1 MTTGQC
7 EAFLAGCEEAGITTY
22 QFNTDLGTRLYNNGV
37 SGVVKPDYTN
47 ECVVAF
53 GRSNYSGAVK
63 IYEANVRAIVA
74 DFADIHEIETAGSYE
89 QIMTFASKFAIELS
103 DEDKNL
109 ILQIDKKNYD
119 IKPIQGDYAH
129 RFVYL
134 SKKQY
139 EALTD
144 EEKAAYDEAKA
155 KYEKEKAE
163 YIPQNSSAIITMK

>member
-37 SGVVKPDYTN
+37 SGIVKPDYTN
-47 ECVVAF
+47 ECIVAF
-53 GRSNYSGAVK
+53 GRENYAGTARL
-63 IYEANVRAIVA
+63 YEANVRAVVC
-74 DFADIHEIETAGSYE
+74 DFVDIHELETAGSYE
-89 QIMTFASKFAIELS
+89 QIMAFASKFAIELS
-103 DEDKNL
+103 DEEKNV

-163 YIPQNSSAIITMK
+163 YIPQNSSAIITLK

>member
-1 MTTGQC
+1 MNKNNLKVINNTFSEQDLLINRL
-7 EAFLAGCEEAGITTY
+7 EKEIY
-22 QFNTDLGTRLYNNGV
+22 QKQL
-37 SGVVKPDYTN
+37 KQ
-47 ECVVAF
+47 
-53 GRSNYSGAVK
+53 K
-63 IYEANVRAIVA
+63 

-89 QIMTFASKFAIELS
+89 QIMAFASKFAIELS
-103 DEDKNL
+103 DEEKNV

-144 EEKAAYDEAKA
+144 EEKAAYDESKA

>member
-1 MTTGQC
+1 MNATQC
-7 EAFLAGCEEAGITTY
+7 RAFLAGCEEAGITTY

-37 SGVVKPDYTN
+37 SGIVKPGT
-47 ECVVAF
+47 A
-53 GRSNYSGAVK
+53 RM
-63 IYEANVRAIVA
+63 YEANVRAVVCE
-74 DFADIHEIETAGSYE
+74 FVDIHELETAGSYE
-89 QIMTFASKFAIELS
+89 QIMAFASKFAIELS
-103 DEDKNL
+103 DEEKNV

-144 EEKAAYDEAKA
+144 EEKAAYDESKA